1 MDLKLVSEDSQV
13 LREVAELWDFEKDG
27 DPSELV
33 KAMSKLMVLHNGIG
47 LAAPQ
52 CGIAK
57 RIFVMGNSDHLVAC
71 INPEII
77 SGTETIR
84 DLEGCL
90 SFPDLWMYV
99 ERYKDISVEYYNV
112 AGEKVQQEFIGLMA
126 RVFQHELQHLDG
138 ICFDTE
144 VSKLALDR
152 AKEKRKKIR
161 AKKAVLLK

>member
-1 MDLKLVSEDSQV
+1 MDLKLVTEDSEV
-13 LREVAELWDFEKDG
+13 LREVADYWDWETDG

-52 CGIAK
+52 CGISK

-77 SGTETIR
+77 SGSER
-84 DLEGCL
+84 VREQEGCL

-99 ERYKDISVEYYNV
+99 ERYKDISVEYYTV
-112 AGEKVQQEFIGLMA
+112 AGERVQQEFIGLIA
-126 RVFQHELQHLDG
+126 RVYQHELDHLNS
-138 ICFDTE
+138 ICFDDR
-144 VSKLALDR
+144 VGKLVLER
-152 AKEKRKKIR
+152 AKEKRKKKR
-161 AKKAVLLK
+161 ARKGV

>member
-1 MDLKLVSEDSQV
+1 MDLKLIPEDSEV
-13 LREVAELWDFEKDG
+13 LRGVTESWDWEKDG
-27 DPSELV
+27 DPGELI

-52 CGIAK
+52 CGISK

-77 SGTETIR
+77 SGSER
-84 DLEGCL
+84 VREQEGCL

-112 AGEKVQQEFIGLMA
+112 AGERVQQEFIGLMA
-126 RVFQHELQHLDG
+126 RVYQHELDHLNS
-138 ICFDTE
+138 ICFDDR
-144 VSKLALDR
+144 VGKLVLER

-161 AKKAVLLK
+161 ARKGV

>member
-1 MDLKLVSEDSQV
+1 MDLKLIPEDSEV
-13 LREVAELWDFEKDG
+13 LREVAESWDWEKDG

-77 SGTETIR
+77 SGNER
-84 DLEGCL
+84 VREQEGCL

-99 ERYKDISVEYYNV
+99 ERYKDISVEYYNG

-126 RVFQHELQHLDG
+126 RVYQHELDHLNS
-138 ICFDTE
+138 ICFDDR
-144 VSKLALDR
+144 VGKLVLKR

-161 AKKAVLLK
+161 ARKGV

>member
-1 MDLKLVSEDSQV
+1 MDLKLVAEDSEV
-13 LREVAELWDFEKDG
+13 LREVADYWDWETDG

-33 KAMSKLMVLHNGIG
+33 KAMSKLMVLHGGIG

-77 SGTETIR
+77 SGSER
-84 DLEGCL
+84 VREQEGCL

-112 AGEKVQQEFIGLMA
+112 AGEKVEQELTGLMA

-161 AKKAVLLK
+161 ARKGV

>member
-1 MDLKLVSEDSQV
+1 MDLKLIPEDSEV
-13 LREVAELWDFEKDG
+13 LRGVTESWDWETDG

-52 CGIAK
+52 CGISK

-77 SGTETIR
+77 SGSER
-84 DLEGCL
+84 VREQEGCL

-112 AGEKVQQEFIGLMA
+112 AGERVQQEFIGLMA
-126 RVFQHELQHLDG
+126 RVYQHELDHLNS
-138 ICFDTE
+138 ICFDDR
-144 VSKLALDR
+144 VGKLVLER

-161 AKKAVLLK
+161 ARKGV

>member
-1 MDLKLVSEDSQV
+1 MDLKLIPEDNEV
-13 LREVAELWDFEKDG
+13 LREVAEPWDWEKDG

-52 CGIAK
+52 CGISK

-77 SGTETIR
+77 SGNERVR
-84 DLEGCL
+84 DQEGCL

-112 AGEKVQQEFIGLMA
+112 AGERVQQEFIGLMA
-126 RVFQHELQHLDG
+126 RVYQHELDHLNS
-138 ICFDTE
+138 ICFDDR
-144 VSKLALDR
+144 VGKLVLER

-161 AKKAVLLK
+161 ARKGV

>member
-1 MDLKLVSEDSQV
+1 MDLKLVNEDNEI
-13 LREVAELWDFEKDG
+13 LRKVADHWDWEKDG

-77 SGTETIR
+77 SGSER
-84 DLEGCL
+84 VREQEGCL

-112 AGEKVQQEFIGLMA
+112 AGEKVQQELTGLMA
-126 RVFQHELQHLDG
+126 RVYQHELDHLNS
-138 ICFDTE
+138 ICFDDR
-144 VSKLALDR
+144 VGKLVLER

-161 AKKAVLLK
+161 ARKGV

>member
-1 MDLKLVSEDSQV
+1 MDLKLIAEDSEV
-13 LREVAELWDFEKDG
+13 LREVADYWDWETDG

-33 KAMSKLMVLHNGIG
+33 KAMAKLMVLHNGIG

-52 CGIAK
+52 CGISK

-77 SGTETIR
+77 SGNERVR
-84 DLEGCL
+84 DQEGCL

-112 AGEKVQQEFIGLMA
+112 AGERVQQEFIGLIA
-126 RVFQHELQHLDG
+126 RVYQHELDHLNS
-138 ICFDTE
+138 ICFDDR
-144 VSKLALDR
+144 VGKLVLER
-152 AKEKRKKIR
+152 AKEKRKKKR
-161 AKKAVLLK
+161 ARKGV

>member
-1 MDLKLVSEDSQV
+1 MDLKLIPEDSEI
-13 LREVAELWDFEKDG
+13 LREVAEAWDWEKDG

-33 KAMSKLMVLHNGIG
+33 KAMAKLMVLHNGIG

-52 CGIAK
+52 CGVSK
-57 RIFVMGNSDHLVAC
+57 RIFVMGNPDHLVAC

-77 SGTETIR
+77 SGTERVR
-84 DLEGCL
+84 DQEGCL

-99 ERYKDISVEYYNV
+99 ERYKDISVKYYNV
-112 AGEKVQQEFIGLMA
+112 AGEKVEQELTGLMA
-126 RVFQHELQHLDG
+126 RVFQHEHNHLDG
-138 ICFDTE
+138 ICFDTK

-161 AKKAVLLK
+161 ARRSV

>member
-1 MDLKLVSEDSQV
+1 MDLKLIPEDNEV
-13 LREVAELWDFEKDG
+13 LRQVAALWDFEKDG

-77 SGTETIR
+77 SGSER
-84 DLEGCL
+84 VREQEGCL

-99 ERYKDISVEYYNV
+99 ERYKVIKVKYYNV
-112 AGEKVQQEFIGLMA
+112 AGEKVEQELTGLMA

-138 ICFDTE
+138 ICFDT
-144 VSKLALDR
+144 VVGKLVLER

-161 AKKAVLLK
+161 AKKVV

>member
-1 MDLKLVSEDSQV
+1 MDLKLIPEDNEV
-13 LREVAELWDFEKDG
+13 LREVAEPWDWEKDG

-52 CGIAK
+52 CGISK

-77 SGTETIR
+77 SGNERVR
-84 DLEGCL
+84 DQEGCL

-99 ERYKDISVEYYNV
+99 ERYKDISVEYYTV
-112 AGEKVQQEFIGLMA
+112 AGERVQQEFIGLIA
-126 RVFQHELQHLDG
+126 RVYQHELDHLNS
-138 ICFDTE
+138 ICFDDR
-144 VSKLALDR
+144 VGKLVLER

-161 AKKAVLLK
+161 ARKGV

>member
-1 MDLKLVSEDSQV
+1 MDLKLIPEDSEV
-13 LREVAELWDFEKDG
+13 LREVAESWDWEKDG

-77 SGTETIR
+77 SGSER
-84 DLEGCL
+84 VREQEGCL

-112 AGEKVQQEFIGLMA
+112 AGEKVQQEFNGLMA
-126 RVFQHELQHLDG
+126 RVYQHELDHLNS
-138 ICFDTE
+138 ICFDDR
-144 VSKLALDR
+144 VGKLVLER

-161 AKKAVLLK
+161 ARKGV

>member
-1 MDLKLVSEDSQV
+1 MDLKLIPEDSEV
-13 LREVAELWDFEKDG
+13 LREVAESWDWEKDG

-77 SGTETIR
+77 SGSER
-84 DLEGCL
+84 VREQEGCL

-126 RVFQHELQHLDG
+126 RVYQHELDHLNS
-138 ICFDTE
+138 ICFDDR
-144 VSKLALDR
+144 VGKLVLER

-161 AKKAVLLK
+161 ARKGV

>member
-1 MDLKLVSEDSQV
+1 MDLKLIPEDNEV
-13 LREVAELWDFEKDG
+13 LREVAEPWDWEKDG

-52 CGIAK
+52 CGISK

-77 SGTETIR
+77 SGSER
-84 DLEGCL
+84 VREQEGCL

-112 AGEKVQQEFIGLMA
+112 AGERVQQEFIGLIA
-126 RVFQHELQHLDG
+126 RVYQHELDHLNS
-138 ICFDTE
+138 ICFDDR
-144 VSKLALDR
+144 VGKLVLER
-152 AKEKRKKIR
+152 AKEKRKKKR
-161 AKKAVLLK
+161 ARKGV

>member
-1 MDLKLVSEDSQV
+1 MDLKLVSEDSKV
-13 LREVAELWDFEKDG
+13 LRQVAELWDFEKDG

-77 SGTETIR
+77 SGSER
-84 DLEGCL
+84 VREQEGCL

-112 AGEKVQQEFIGLMA
+112 AGEKVEQELTGLMA
-126 RVFQHELQHLDG
+126 RVYQHELDHLNS
-138 ICFDTE
+138 ICFDDR
-144 VSKLALDR
+144 VGKLVLER

-161 AKKAVLLK
+161 AKKAV

>member
-1 MDLKLVSEDSQV
+1 MDLKLVAEDSEV
-13 LREVAELWDFEKDG
+13 LREVADYWDWETDG

-52 CGIAK
+52 CGISK

-77 SGTETIR
+77 SGNERVR
-84 DLEGCL
+84 DQEGCL

-112 AGEKVQQEFIGLMA
+112 AGERVQQEFIGLMA
-126 RVFQHELQHLDG
+126 RVYQHELDHLNS
-138 ICFDTE
+138 ICFDDR
-144 VSKLALDR
+144 VGKLVLER
-152 AKEKRKKIR
+152 AKEKRKKLR
-161 AKKAVLLK
+161 VKRGA

>member
-1 MDLKLVSEDSQV
+1 MEIKLVSEDSQV

-27 DPSELV
+27 DPGELV

-47 LAAPQ
+47 LAATQ

-57 RIFVMGNSDHLVAC
+57 RIFVMGNPDHLVAC

-77 SGTETIR
+77 LGTETIR

-99 ERYKDISVEYYNV
+99 ERYKVIKVKYYNV
-112 AGEKVQQEFIGLMA
+112 AGEKVEQELTGLMA
-126 RVFQHELQHLDG
+126 RVYQHELQHLDG
-138 ICFDTE
+138 ICFDT
-144 VSKLALDR
+144 VVGKLALDR

-161 AKKAVLLK
+161 AKKAV

>member
-1 MDLKLVSEDSQV
+1 MDLKLVSEDSKV
-13 LREVAELWDFEKDG
+13 LRQVAELWDFEKDG

-77 SGTETIR
+77 SGSER
-84 DLEGCL
+84 VREQEGCL

-112 AGEKVQQEFIGLMA
+112 AGEKVQQEFNGLMA
-126 RVFQHELQHLDG
+126 RVYQHELDHLNS
-138 ICFDTE
+138 ICFDDR
-144 VSKLALDR
+144 VGKLVLER

-161 AKKAVLLK
+161 AKKAV

>member
-1 MDLKLVSEDSQV
+1 MEIKLVAEDSEV
-13 LREVAELWDFEKDG
+13 LREVADYWDWETDG

-33 KAMSKLMVLHNGIG
+33 KAMSKLMVLHGGIG

-77 SGTETIR
+77 SGSER
-84 DLEGCL
+84 VREQEGCL

-99 ERYKDISVEYYNV
+99 ERYQDISVEYYNV
-112 AGEKVQQEFIGLMA
+112 AGEKVQQEFNGLMA
-126 RVFQHELQHLDG
+126 RVYQHELDHLNA
-138 ICFDTE
+138 ICFDDR
-144 VSKLALDR
+144 VGKLVLER

-161 AKKAVLLK
+161 ARKGV

>member
-1 MDLKLVSEDSQV
+1 MDLKLVAEDSEV
-13 LREVAELWDFEKDG
+13 LREVADYWDWEKDG

-52 CGIAK
+52 CGISK

-77 SGTETIR
+77 SGSER
-84 DLEGCL
+84 VREQEGCL

-112 AGEKVQQEFIGLMA
+112 AGERVQQEFIGLMA
-126 RVFQHELQHLDG
+126 RVYQHELDHLNS
-138 ICFDTE
+138 ICFDDR
-144 VSKLALDR
+144 VGKLVLER
-152 AKEKRKKIR
+152 AKEKRKKKR
-161 AKKAVLLK
+161 ARKGV

>member
-1 MDLKLVSEDSQV
+1 MDLKLVSEDSKV
-13 LREVAELWDFEKDG
+13 LRQVAELWDFEKDG

-77 SGTETIR
+77 SGNER
-84 DLEGCL
+84 VREQEGCL

-112 AGEKVQQEFIGLMA
+112 AGEKVEQELTGLMA
-126 RVFQHELQHLDG
+126 RVYQHELDHLNS
-138 ICFDTE
+138 ICFDDR
-144 VSKLALDR
+144 VGKLVLER

-161 AKKAVLLK
+161 AKKAV

>member
-1 MDLKLVSEDSQV
+1 MDLKLVSEDSKV
-13 LREVAELWDFEKDG
+13 LRQVAELWDFEKDG

-77 SGTETIR
+77 SGSER
-84 DLEGCL
+84 VREQEGCL

-126 RVFQHELQHLDG
+126 RVYQHELDHLNS
-138 ICFDTE
+138 ICFDDR
-144 VSKLALDR
+144 VGKLVLER

-161 AKKAVLLK
+161 ARKGV

>member
-1 MDLKLVSEDSQV
+1 MDLKLVAEDSEV
-13 LREVAELWDFEKDG
+13 LREVADYWDWETDG

-52 CGIAK
+52 CGISK

-77 SGTETIR
+77 SGSER
-84 DLEGCL
+84 VREQEGCL

-112 AGEKVQQEFIGLMA
+112 AGERVQQEFIGLMA
-126 RVFQHELQHLDG
+126 RVYQHELDHLNS
-138 ICFDTE
+138 ICFDDR
-144 VSKLALDR
+144 VGKLVLER
-152 AKEKRKKIR
+152 AKEKRKKKR
-161 AKKAVLLK
+161 ARKGV

>member
-1 MDLKLVSEDSQV
+1 MDLKLIPEDSEI
-13 LREVAELWDFEKDG
+13 LREVAEAWDWEKDG

-33 KAMSKLMVLHNGIG
+33 KAMAKLMVLHNGIG

-52 CGIAK
+52 CGISK
-57 RIFVMGNSDHLVAC
+57 RIFVMGNPDHLVAC

-77 SGTETIR
+77 SGTERVR
-84 DLEGCL
+84 DQEGCL

-99 ERYKDISVEYYNV
+99 ERYKDISVKYYNV
-112 AGEKVQQEFIGLMA
+112 AGEKVEQELTGLMA
-126 RVFQHELQHLDG
+126 RVFQHESDHLWG
-138 ICFDTE
+138 ICFDTK

-161 AKKAVLLK
+161 ARRAV

>member
-1 MDLKLVSEDSQV
+1 MDLKLIPEDSEI
-13 LREVAELWDFEKDG
+13 LREVAEAWDWEKDG

-33 KAMSKLMVLHNGIG
+33 KAMAKLMVLHNGIG

-52 CGIAK
+52 CGISK
-57 RIFVMGNSDHLVAC
+57 RIFVMGNPDHLVAC

-77 SGTETIR
+77 SGTERVR
-84 DLEGCL
+84 DQEGCL

-99 ERYKDISVEYYNV
+99 ERYKDISVKYYNV
-112 AGEKVQQEFIGLMA
+112 AGEKVEQELTGLMA
-126 RVFQHELQHLDG
+126 RVYQHERDHLDG
-138 ICFDTE
+138 ICFDNK

-161 AKKAVLLK
+161 ARRAV